1 MAFKWAKDVLKKKK
15 KKKKSAASLA
25 AVQTNEEI
33 TWQLEAVDLQSASKR
48 YD

>member
-1 MAFKWAKDVLKKKK
+1 MSQRRF
-15 KKKKSAASLA
+15 KKSAASLG

-33 TWQLEAVDLQSASKR
+33 TWQLEAVDLQSGPKR